1 MENIVAQL
9 NVPNLDQEHFLKYL
23 DFMIFEEPLPENYE
37 VKDNYK
43 ELYKEVE
50 SIWID
55 LFQRNLNK
63 Q

>member
-23 DFMIFEEPLPENYE
+23 DFMIFEEPLPENY
-37 VKDNYK
+37 KANDNYK
-43 ELYKEVE
+43 DLYKEVE
-50 SIWID
+50 SIWIE
-55 LFQRNLNK
+55 LFQQNLNK